1 MERGVPALPVAHV
14 YACQSQSGT
23 GTPPLYIQ
31 MIPDNRVSR
40 EKPLTSLCLSNGY
53 FGFFLVVD
61 FL

>member
-1 MERGVPALPVAHV
+1 MERGVPTLPVAHV

-40 EKPLTSLCLSNGY
+40 EKPLTS
-53 FGFFLVVD
+53 
-61 FL
+61 